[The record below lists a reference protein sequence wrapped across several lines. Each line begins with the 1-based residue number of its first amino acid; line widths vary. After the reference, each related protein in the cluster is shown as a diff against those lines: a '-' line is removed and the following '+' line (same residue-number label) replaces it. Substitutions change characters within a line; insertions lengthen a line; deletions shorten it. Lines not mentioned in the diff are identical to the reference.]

1 MCQDKLKF
9 QVVSC
14 FIFHN
19 ESIYGCVMRVIGG
32 RAGGT
37 KLVSFKGSA
46 IRPTLDRVKES
57 FINQVRPVM
66 GGARFLDL
74 FAGTGNI
81 GIEALSQ
88 GAAKVV
94 FVESD
99 RKAQELIARN
109 LEKCRFGKAGD
120 FQGPGLE
127 LLRTAALQAIR
138 ALDAKERCFDLVY
151 VDPPFREGL
160 YGETLLSLA
169 NSHLLNASS
178 LVIVEHHRKN
188 ALLENYGRLVLVKE
202 RQIGDS
208 CLSFFSLEVMA
219 E

>member
-1 MCQDKLKF
+1 
-9 QVVSC
+9 
-14 FIFHN
+14 
-19 ESIYGCVMRVIGG
+19 MRVIGG

-57 FINQVRPVM
+57 FINQVRPMV

-88 GAAKVV
+88 GASLVV

-99 RKAQELIARN
+99 RKAQELISKN
-109 LEKCRFGKAGD
+109 LEKCRFGRAGE
-120 FQGPGLE
+120 FQGPGWE
-127 LLRTAALQAIR
+127 LLRSSALQAIHL
-138 ALDAKERCFDLVY
+138 LDTRDCRFGLVY

-160 YGETLLSLA
+160 YEETLTALA
-169 NSHLLNASS
+169 GSRLLEASS
-178 LVIVEHHRKN
+178 LVIVEHHRKHD
-188 ALLENYGRLVLVKE
+188 LSENYGKLERVKE
-202 RQIGDS
+202 RRIGDS
-208 CLSFFSLEVMA
+208 CLSFFSLESK
-219 E
+219 